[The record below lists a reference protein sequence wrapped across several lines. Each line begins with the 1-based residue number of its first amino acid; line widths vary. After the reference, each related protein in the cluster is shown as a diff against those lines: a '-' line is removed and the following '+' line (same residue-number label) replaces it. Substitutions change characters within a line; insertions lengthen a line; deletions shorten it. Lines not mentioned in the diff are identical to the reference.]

1 MLSYDFYNMFYK
13 TKALGI
19 DDLKKAV
26 QIGDLTADQ
35 FKQIT
40 GQDYIA

>member
-1 MLSYDFYNMFYK
+1 MFYK
-13 TKALGI
+13 TGALTI
-19 DDLKKAV
+19 DQLKTAV